1 MNGLFPEALGGDAPV
16 RLGFLPLGTGN
27 SFLRDFSDQGADYAV
42 QSIIEGRQRACD
54 VLQLRHRDGVLYF
67 INLMSMGFVADVCTL
82 ANQRFKRFGD
92 FGYVLGVFSMV
103 ANLRASRFPLR
114 VDQGP
119 TQDDAATF
127 VSINNSRFTGGKM
140 MMAPQ
145 AETADGLA
153 DLIHVGEMGRFSLLR
168 TFPGSSRGLTSHTST
183 VRQCQVQSIDFEL
196 PNEVDVMI
204 DGEVLRILPQQLRV
218 LPGALGVRV

>member
-1 MNGLFPEALGGDAPV
+1 
-16 RLGFLPLGTGN
+16 
-27 SFLRDFSDQGADYAV
+27 
-42 QSIIEGRQRACD
+42 
-54 VLQLRHRDGVLYF
+54 
-67 INLMSMGFVADVCTL
+67 
-82 ANQRFKRFGD
+82 
-92 FGYVLGVFSMV
+92 MV

-140 MMAPQ
+140 MIAPQ

-168 TFPGSSRGLTSHTST
+168 TFPRIFKGTHIAHPA

-218 LPGALGVRV
+218 LPGALGIRV